1 MVPRCPQCCSEEVQV
16 NPEGPPDARRCG
28 NCSARFTREEALLS
42 VGEAEALR
50 GTEPAPRELFD
61 LDRARALASINDPD
75 GELWPVNAFS
85 DVDEL
90 EGLLRAAREADV
102 IGCEEAGADLHV
114 YPLSLSDPDPL
125 VAVGRPGVPTLLGH
139 GLGLREREGENPV
152 EFTLRFLEE
161 VIAQANALATSRQ
174 PDSASLDRIATYMN
188 RPGPWSG
195 ADVCEFVAQE
205 LARSGRQ
212 LLDNAEG

>member
-1 MVPRCPQCCSEEVQV
+1 MPHPTS
-16 NPEGPPDARRCG
+16 PSSPPSRAGD
-28 NCSARFTREEALLS
+28 EALN
-42 VGEAEALR
+42 GEAEALR
-50 GTEPAPRELFD
+50 ASAATPAPFVFD
-61 LDRARALASINDPD
+61 RDRALASITDPD

-90 EGLLRAAREADV
+90 EGLLRAAREGDV
-102 IGCEEAGADLHV
+102 IGCEAPGAELHV
-114 YPLSLSDPDPL
+114 YPLSLSEPDAV
-125 VAVGRPGVPTLLGH
+125 VAVGRPGSPTLLGH

-161 VIAQANALATSRQ
+161 ATQEANALARSRH

-195 ADVCEFVAQE
+195 AEVCEFVAGE
-205 LARSGRQ
+205 LARSGREMPG
-212 LLDNAEG
+212 NAEG